1 MTDKEDQKIQM
12 NAKER
17 REAKQSVQVWKSF
30 SFVVVLFWYLWYFA
44 DLKGVVENWE

>member
-17 REAKQSVQVWKSF
+17 KEAKQSVQVWNSF
-30 SFVVVLFWYLWYFA
+30 SFVIVLFWYHFA
-44 DLKGVVENWE
+44 DLKGVAENWE